1 MLWPTVSQSQ
11 TRLSNRTERMFLL
24 VTRSSHHREGLRD
37 FSGCKEITRTGLIKS
52 TLKLFNHLK
61 TCFSSFSQ
69 STECLF
75 SALHPEFLSG
85 IVESQHNLILVDGK
99 CQFVVD
105 RSTVGGRHETTR
117 KKPEILQ
124 QGLLI

>member
-1 MLWPTVSQSQ
+1 M
-11 TRLSNRTERMFLL
+11 
-24 VTRSSHHREGLRD
+24 
-37 FSGCKEITRTGLIKS
+37 
-52 TLKLFNHLK
+52 KLFNHLK
-61 TCFSSFSQ
+61 TCSASFSQ

-75 SALHPEFLSG
+75 SALQPEFLSG
-85 IVESQHNLILVDGK
+85 IVESQHDLILVEVDGK

-105 RSTVGGRHETTR
+105 SIVGGRHETTR